1 MSETV
6 RIAHVIGKMVNGG
19 ISRFVAIT
27 DNK

>member
-6 RIAHVIGKMVNGG
+6 RIAHVIGKMVYDG